1 MLYLP
6 YFHQLM
12 KTNSK
17 ITLIA
22 LSATLIAALMACS
35 KQTLKVSPIGDGRYN
50 GRGLIYS
57 LPRNVLHV
65 QVHVNKTT
73 YTPGP
78 YASFAKKLLGVEQ
91 AILEPSTLYTITEV
105 AANTSVE
112 ADPNALFCA
121 YGKPQRGRRTIDY
134 FSLCAS
140 GLVLPIDQPRIE
152 TATQNKVAQA
162 PNTSAG
168 ITDMS
173 PSPFLAETQNTIY
186 SKNNG
191 DNELNRAPVLKNII
205 VERNL
210 AEKAK
215 EAADFIFMLRQ
226 KRLEF
231 LTTDPETPFTGDALR
246 AAFDEINRL
255 EHAYVSLF
263 VGYTES
269 CSEIHTFSYTPTKAE
284 GESDIL
290 FRFSKNRG
298 IVGVSDFTA
307 NPVLLSITPDSIPV
321 SHREIAEAVNGLKAK
336 KRNMFVHYRMPNMA
350 TISLS
355 EGKTE
360 LLTTRK
366 SLYQYGTTCLVPL
379 SQLETQ

>member
-1 MLYLP
+1 
-6 YFHQLM
+6 M
-12 KTNSK
+12 KPHRN
-17 ITLIA
+17 ITTIA
-22 LSATLIAALMACS
+22 LAATMLAALMACNRQS
-35 KQTLKVSPIGDGRYN
+35 LKVSPIGDGRYN

-65 QVHVNKTT
+65 QIHVNKTT

-78 YASFAKKLLGVEQ
+78 YAAFAKKLLGVEQ
-91 AILEPSTLYTITEV
+91 AIQEASTLYTITEV
-105 AANTSVE
+105 TANTSVE

-121 YGKPQRGRRTIDY
+121 YGKPQKGRRTIDY
-134 FSLCAS
+134 FGLCAS
-140 GLVLPIDQPRIE
+140 GLVLPIDQPRAE
-152 TATQNKVAQA
+152 TTAQTKVAQA

-168 ITDMS
+168 VTDMS
-173 PSPFLAETQNTIY
+173 PSPFLAATQNTMY
-186 SKNNG
+186 AKNNG
-191 DNELNRAPVLKNII
+191 DADPNRAPVHKNII

-210 AEKAK
+210 SEKAK
-215 EAADFIFMLRQ
+215 EAADFIFTLRQ

-231 LTTDPETPFTGDALR
+231 LATDPETPFTGDALR
-246 AAFDEINRL
+246 AAFDELNRL

-269 CSEIHTFSYTPTKAE
+269 STEVHTFDYTPTKAE

-290 FRFSKNRG
+290 FRFSKSRG

-307 NPVLLSITPDSIPV
+307 NPVLLSITPDSIPA
-321 SHREIAEAVNGLKAK
+321 SHNEIAEVVNGLKAK

-360 LLTTRK
+360 LLSIRK

-379 SQLETQ
+379 SQLEAR

>member
-1 MLYLP
+1 
-6 YFHQLM
+6 M
-12 KTNSK
+12 KPHRY
-17 ITLIA
+17 ITTIA
-22 LSATLIAALMACS
+22 LAATMLAALMACNRQS
-35 KQTLKVSPIGDGRYN
+35 LKVSPIGDGRYN

-78 YASFAKKLLGVEQ
+78 YAAFAKKLLGVEQ
-91 AILEPSTLYTITEV
+91 AIQEASTLYTITEV
-105 AANTSVE
+105 AAHTSVE

-121 YGKPQRGRRTIDY
+121 YGKPQKGRRTIDY
-134 FSLCAS
+134 FGLCAS
-140 GLVLPIDQPRIE
+140 GLVLPIDQPRAE
-152 TATQNKVAQA
+152 TTAQTKVAQA

-168 ITDMS
+168 VTDMS
-173 PSPFLAETQNTIY
+173 PSPFLAATQNTMY
-186 SKNNG
+186 AKNNG
-191 DNELNRAPVLKNII
+191 DTAPNRAPVHKNII

-210 AEKAK
+210 SEKAK
-215 EAADFIFMLRQ
+215 EAADFIFTLRQ

-231 LTTDPETPFTGDALR
+231 LATDPETPFTGDALR
-246 AAFDEINRL
+246 AAFDELNRL

-269 CSEIHTFSYTPTKAE
+269 STEVHTFDYTPTKAE

-290 FRFSKNRG
+290 FRFSKSRG

-307 NPVLLSITPDSIPV
+307 NPVLLSITPDSIPA
-321 SHREIAEAVNGLKAK
+321 SHNEIAEVVNGLKAK

-360 LLTTRK
+360 LLSIRRN
-366 SLYQYGTTCLVPL
+366 LYQYGTTCLVPL
-379 SQLETQ
+379 SQLEAR

>member
-1 MLYLP
+1 
-6 YFHQLM
+6 M
-12 KTNSK
+12 KPHRN
-17 ITLIA
+17 ITTIA
-22 LSATLIAALMACS
+22 LAATMLAALMACNRQS
-35 KQTLKVSPIGDGRYN
+35 LKVSPIGDGRYN

-78 YASFAKKLLGVEQ
+78 YAAFAKKLLGVEQ
-91 AILEPSTLYTITEV
+91 AIQEASTLYTITEV
-105 AANTSVE
+105 AAHTSVE

-121 YGKPQRGRRTIDY
+121 YGKPQKGRRTIDY
-134 FSLCAS
+134 FGLCAS
-140 GLVLPIDQPRIE
+140 GLVLPIDQPRAE
-152 TATQNKVAQA
+152 TTAQTKVTQA

-168 ITDMS
+168 VTDMS
-173 PSPFLAETQNTIY
+173 PSPFLAATQNTMY
-186 SKNNG
+186 AKNNG
-191 DNELNRAPVLKNII
+191 DTDPNRAPVHKNII

-210 AEKAK
+210 SEKAK
-215 EAADFIFMLRQ
+215 EAADFIFTLRQ

-231 LTTDPETPFTGDALR
+231 LATDPETPFTGDALR
-246 AAFDEINRL
+246 AAFDELNRL

-269 CSEIHTFSYTPTKAE
+269 STEVHTFDYTPTKAE

-290 FRFSKNRG
+290 FRFSKSRG

-307 NPVLLSITPDSIPV
+307 NPVLLNITPDSIPAL
-321 SHREIAEAVNGLKAK
+321 HNEIAEVVNGLKGK

-360 LLTTRK
+360 LLSIRR

-379 SQLETQ
+379 SQLEAR

>member
-1 MLYLP
+1 ML
-6 YFHQLM
+6 
-12 KTNSK
+12 
-17 ITLIA
+17 
-22 LSATLIAALMACS
+22 AALTACNRQS
-35 KQTLKVSPIGDGRYN
+35 LKVLPIGDGRYN

-78 YASFAKKLLGVEQ
+78 YAAFAKKLLGVEQ
-91 AILEPSTLYTITEV
+91 AIQEASTLYTITEV
-105 AANTSVE
+105 AAHTSVE

-121 YGKPQRGRRTIDY
+121 YGKPQKGRRTIDY
-134 FSLCAS
+134 FGLCAS
-140 GLVLPIDQPRIE
+140 GLVLPIDQPRAE
-152 TATQNKVAQA
+152 TTAQTKVAQA

-168 ITDMS
+168 VTDMS
-173 PSPFLAETQNTIY
+173 PSPFLAATQNTMY
-186 SKNNG
+186 AKTNG
-191 DNELNRAPVLKNII
+191 DTDPNRAPVHKNII

-210 AEKAK
+210 SEKAK
-215 EAADFIFMLRQ
+215 EAADFIFTLRQ

-231 LTTDPETPFTGDALR
+231 LATDPETPFTGDALR
-246 AAFDEINRL
+246 AAFDELNRL

-269 CSEIHTFSYTPTKAE
+269 STEVHTFDYTPTKAE

-290 FRFSKNRG
+290 FRFSKSRG

-307 NPVLLSITPDSIPV
+307 NPVLLNITPDSIPAL
-321 SHREIAEAVNGLKAK
+321 HNEIAEVVNGLKGK

-360 LLTTRK
+360 LLSIRRN
-366 SLYQYGTTCLVPL
+366 LYQYGTTCLVPL
-379 SQLETQ
+379 SQLEAK